1 MELRSPEGHLQPVQ
15 SQDLPAQPP
24 ARLPGQAR
32 PPADAAR
39 GASAPGGGGGVGGRA
54 AALEAER
61 VPGGL
66 GAARRR
72 PGGERAVGFPS
83 GRAPGRLSQ
92 AALFLVDN
100 KGRSKGLAVQVRS
113 PRGSLRSP
121 VIKASAPRV
130 SGRPSPRLPGRRA
143 ARPAGDQ
150 RSPGLHPKEAGP
162 LPPPPHLHPPPAK
175 PTGENRSRH
184 PPGPRPSHPELPGGA
199 GTRGPERVATCRG
212 RANWLQRAG
221 AGRRA
226 RGPPEVGPRLPRA
239 TSGLRGRGGAG
250 GRGTGPGAAC
260 RRGRGGAGA
269 RGRGGAVCEFR
280 AAGPRLKCDFA
291 LAGFSQAVPDLELPA
306 QHRNAERLFITLRPP
321 QPPNT
326 APPPRVALDSLKRS
340 PASAARWRHL
350 ELGVGK
356 AAPSARLVALAA
368 PGDAAAQRGGQRK
381 TRSRVNTPF
390 GGAAGSPHPRVGAP
404 GAVGGRADPG
414 VGTAPRAPGAR
425 TRDPSAPGRRGP
437 SAGTPR
443 DPPQPRWISRA
454 TRPSHVPRRPP
465 RGGPS
470 ILLPPGDGPS
480 IPLPRGRPA
489 GSRPRP
495 RWVLGGCRAGPGLE
509 AHAGPP
515 RRRPRA
521 PRTPRPSPSWR
532 VRIAYGRKRTPRGPT
547 FPPWKPKSKN
557 RITAGGVDQ
566 FSLQAVHRPPPAV
579 PFPSSSPG
587 HYPTPHLQTSRGG
600 FFPSFLAPPSAP
612 RTPPPAP
619 LLYFDLKS
627 YTSRCRAQG
636 AQSAGPRQPESA
648 EALGRRAPPLCSRGK
663 RCASGNSQP
672 PLRRGARLGRK
683 ERAGTGRLPPA
694 VFCGRARAGLAASTW
709 ARGESSRSA
718 PQRPLHLRSGA
729 AGAGA
734 SLSQPRRASAP
745 SGLRGSSAGGRGAA
759 GRGAG
764 APLPGGGGG
773 HRRGPLPVTL
783 GAASRRILQ
792 GGGKMRP
799 PIPGLHLGLRCDH
812 KAARR
817 ASRREAPP
825 PAGWRGPWGGPGRPR
840 RGPSPSPPAPGAP
853 SGRRVSSGRARGLR
867 ASAPS
872 GRPLAG
878 GAPGWRVLGA
888 PGLPHVAV
896 AVTVASRGKPR
907 GA

>member
-1 MELRSPEGHLQPVQ
+1 MELRSPEGHLQREVRCPRPSPPFLRSPRPRLPRSASLEFSFSLTIFVSPAQAVQ
-15 SQDLPAQPP
+15 SQGPPSPAPRAPP
-24 ARLPGQAR
+24 GAGPASCRRRPG
-32 PPADAAR
+32 
-39 GASAPGGGGGVGGRA
+39 SLCSGGRRGGVGGRA

-162 LPPPPHLHPPPAK
+162 LPPPPHPHPPPAK

-250 GRGTGPGAAC
+250 
-260 RRGRGGAGA
+260 
-269 RGRGGAVCEFR
+269 
-280 AAGPRLKCDFA
+280 
-291 LAGFSQAVPDLELPA
+291 AVPDLELPA

-350 ELGVGK
+350 ELGAGK

-381 TRSRVNTPF
+381 ATKRTPRLAALADAVARKHAF
-390 GGAAGSPHPRVGAP
+390 RGSGGVSAP
-404 GAVGGRADPG
+404 AGGRA
-414 VGTAPRAPGAR
+414 
-425 TRDPSAPGRRGP
+425 GR
-437 SAGTPR
+437 
-443 DPPQPRWISRA
+443 
-454 TRPSHVPRRPP
+454 
-465 RGGPS
+465 
-470 ILLPPGDGPS
+470 
-480 IPLPRGRPA
+480 
-489 GSRPRP
+489 
-495 RWVLGGCRAGPGLE
+495 C
-509 AHAGPP
+509 
-515 RRRPRA
+515 RRPRGPRRGHSPPGSRREDPGSERSRSARPVRGDSPGPTAAEMDKPGHQAVPRPQTA
-521 PRTPRPSPSWR
+521 PAGRPKHPLAARGWPKHPLASRAPCRQPSPPEMGAGGLPSRPGPGGARRAPPTAATSPPDPSPSPSWR

-566 FSLQAVHRPPPAV
+566 FSLQAVHRPPPAA

-612 RTPPPAP
+612 RTPPPRLYCILILKATPPDAAP
-619 LLYFDLKS
+619 
-627 YTSRCRAQG
+627 
-636 AQSAGPRQPESA
+636 
-648 EALGRRAPPLCSRGK
+648 RAPK
-663 RCASGNSQP
+663 A
-672 PLRRGARLGRK
+672 
-683 ERAGTGRLPPA
+683 
-694 VFCGRARAGLAASTW
+694 RARA
-709 ARGESSRSA
+709 
-718 PQRPLHLRSGA
+718 
-729 AGAGA
+729 
-734 SLSQPRRASAP
+734 SQSPPRR
-745 SGLRGSSAGGRGAA
+745 
-759 GRGAG
+759 
-764 APLPGGGGG
+764 
-773 HRRGPLPVTL
+773 
-783 GAASRRILQ
+783 
-792 GGGKMRP
+792 
-799 PIPGLHLGLRCDH
+799 
-812 KAARR
+812 
-817 ASRREAPP
+817 
-825 PAGWRGPWGGPGRPR
+825 
-840 RGPSPSPPAPGAP
+840 
-853 SGRRVSSGRARGLR
+853 
-867 ASAPS
+867 
-872 GRPLAG
+872 
-878 GAPGWRVLGA
+878 
-888 PGLPHVAV
+888 
-896 AVTVASRGKPR
+896 
-907 GA
+907 